1 MTGRGK
7 AAGARAAYRE
17 GRKAFLAERYG
28 AAIKAWKPIAG
39 AAWMRPWL
47 AEAYLRRGLQQG
59 SPTDFEQAIQ
69 LQPDDDRALRALAG
83 LLLRQSDVAGARRAV
98 ARYGG
103 GRSYLAEI
111 IAACEGLPLK
121 SRSDGHLSL
130 LSKLS
135 SGEDLPAPARW
146 PADLRPLAAA
156 VEALIEGKR
165 PERVPRPRGP
175 QVSALTALFASA
187 AALQAGEDPR
197 PPVAELTASGVPELG
212 ALERSVARRAAADLL
227 ARGDPALARDL
238 LRRFPAAFDDG
249 EKAALSVRAGALHFA
264 NGRFPEA
271 AAAFRSA
278 AGTYEMGQP
287 IALAFEADGDEAQ
300 ATREW
305 VRVLS
310 REERRL
316 DVGARADLAKIHLHV
331 ARLAWR
337 ADDFR
342 SAASHFERGLR
353 PGEPDDPEVLYEH
366 ADCLDSLG
374 QRDAALRVYL
384 RYFLRVP
391 GDRETITWLIDDRM
405 WEQEYESVLDAIEAL
420 PEWEEGAVSTICH
433 EALTVIA
440 MRSLMFEDDERRL
453 RRVHAV
459 LPRIPGAAGIGHRV
473 AAIIAARDGRPRAA
487 VDLLEAAPPLPDDE
501 DFSELVRLVD
511 GTARLRVGRLREAT
525 DAFDRVLEDNILRI
539 AVVHCLMH
547 AERTG
552 ARSCAASPEGEVV
565 ERLLARAGRQNPG
578 LLFAKVPRRAQGCPH
593 FREALGRARTQP
605 EVMAALD
612 EMVEGRSTPPLER
625 LVAAGFRGE
634 G

>member
-1 MTGRGK
+1 V
-7 AAGARAAYRE
+7 AYRE
-17 GRKAFLAERYG
+17 GRRAFLAERYG

-39 AAWMRPWL
+39 AAGMRPWL

-59 SPTDFEQAIQ
+59 STTDFEQAIQ

-98 ARYGG
+98 ARYGDG
-103 GRSYLAEI
+103 GSHLAEV
-111 IAACEGLPLK
+111 IAACQGLPPK
-121 SRSDGHLSL
+121 GRRDGQLSL

-135 SGEDLPAPARW
+135 AGEDLPAPARW

-156 VEALIEGKR
+156 VAALIEGGR
-165 PERVPRPRGP
+165 PEGVKRPRGP
-175 QVSALTALFASA
+175 QVSTLTALFASA

-197 PPVAELTASGVPELG
+197 PPVAGLAASGVPELG

-227 ARGDPALARDL
+227 ARADPALAESL
-238 LRRFPAAFDDG
+238 MRRFPAAFDDG

-264 NGRFPEA
+264 AGRFPEA

-287 IALAFEADGDEAQ
+287 IALAFEADGDEVQ

-342 SAASHFERGLR
+342 SAVAHFERGLR
-353 PGEPDDPEVLYEH
+353 PGEPDDPRVLYQH

-374 QRDAALRVYL
+374 QRDTAVRVYL
-384 RYFLRVP
+384 RYLLRVP
-391 GDRETITWLIDDRM
+391 GDRETILWLIDDRM
-405 WEQEYESVLDAIEAL
+405 WEEEYESVLDVVEAL
-420 PEWEEGAVSTICH
+420 PEWEEGAVSSICH

-440 MRSLMFEDDERRL
+440 MHSLMSDDDDERL

-459 LPRIPGAAGIGHRV
+459 LPRIPGAADIGHRV
-473 AAIIAARDGRPRAA
+473 AAIVAARDGRLPAA
-487 VDLLEAAPPLPDDE
+487 VALLEEAPPIPEDE
-501 DFSELVRLVD
+501 DISELVRLVD
-511 GTARLRVGRLREAT
+511 GTARLRVGRLREAM
-525 DAFDRVLEDNILRI
+525 DAFDRVLEGNILRI
-539 AVVHCLMH
+539 AVMHCLMH

-552 ARSCAASPEGEVV
+552 ARSCAASPEGEVM
-565 ERLLARAGRQNPG
+565 EQLLARAGRQNPG
-578 LLFAKVPRRAQGCPH
+578 LLFAKVPRRAQGCSH
-593 FREALGRARTQP
+593 FRQALGRARTQP
-605 EVMAALD
+605 EVMAAID
-612 EMVEGRSTPPLER
+612 EMAEGGSVPALER
-625 LVAAGFRGE
+625 LVAGGFGGE
-634 G
+634 R